1 MGSWRALMM
10 GSWQSEVFNQANFI
24 LIETRTPAQACGI
37 STELFVKSSF
47 GDFFETLFGLIT

>member
-1 MGSWRALMM
+1 MQDPSDGLLT
-10 GSWQSEVFNQANFI
+10 SEVFNKANFI
-24 LIETRTPAQACGI
+24 PVKTLTPAQACGI